1 MRFKLFKEFLKYPFH
16 EAEKMKRERCKQ
28 NSKAKHV
35 GNHAL

>member
-1 MRFKLFKEFLKYPFH
+1 MRFTLLKEFLKYPFY
-16 EAEKMKRERCKQ
+16 EAEKMKRERYKQ